1 MLIDRTSNYLFIYF
15 VGEKIFT
22 NSNMV
27 DGSLEQEIVGDKP
40 RSPSIF
46 EADIFHPL
54 RDDYYDARIA
64 WVWVRFEIIA
74 GNIKCLGGWRFR
86 RGRFSHKHTD
96 N

>member
-46 EADIFHPL
+46 EADIFHPRPWLLL
-54 RDDYYDARIA
+54 RR
-64 WVWVRFEIIA
+64 E
-74 GNIKCLGGWRFR
+74 NCLGLGSIRNHR
-86 RGRFSHKHTD
+86 REY
-96 N
+96 